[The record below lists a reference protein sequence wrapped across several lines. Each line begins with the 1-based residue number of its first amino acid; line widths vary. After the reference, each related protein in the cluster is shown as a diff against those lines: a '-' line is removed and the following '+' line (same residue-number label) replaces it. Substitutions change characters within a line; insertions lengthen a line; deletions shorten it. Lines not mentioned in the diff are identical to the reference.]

1 MLAVVGIGFQGNPTA
16 TWILGGIV
24 IVVASLLSYWRYKKE
39 KK

>member
-1 MLAVVGIGFQGNPTA
+1 MTEAIGIGFQGNPAA

-24 IVVASLLSYWRYKKE
+24 LVVGFALRYWRYKKE